1 MKQVAKREIRI
12 PVAGSGISLTGNLSV
27 PEGADNIVI
36 FSHGSG
42 SSRHSPRNQ
51 NVALFL
57 NKHNIATLLIDLLS
71 QEEDSIYENRFNIE
85 LLTNRLVTVTEYV
98 HRNPELKK
106 LHIGYF
112 GASTGAASAIN
123 AAARLEDITEAI
135 VSRGGRPDLAVQGL
149 PFVEAPTLFI
159 IGGLDTDVIKLNKDA
174 YNRLNCK
181 KKMQIIDGASHLF
194 EEPGKLDIVSEL
206 AADWFQ
212 LNLGITKRQNQKIK
226 TPAL

>member
-1 MKQVAKREIRI
+1 M
-12 PVAGSGISLTGNLSV
+12 
-27 PEGADNIVI
+27 
-36 FSHGSG
+36 
-42 SSRHSPRNQ
+42 
-51 NVALFL
+51 
-57 NKHNIATLLIDLLS
+57 LS

>member
-123 AAARLEDITEAI
+123 AAARLEDIIEAI